1 MAVHPFSYASYTEE
15 VWNSHNPEALAKY
28 FAADAKVHS
37 MTPGSVAG
45 TGLAYLK
52 ERAQSLL
59 NAFPDIRFLI
69 EEVVVQGDVRSTQ
82 TQAAVETLRTTI
94 AGDRDFASETSL
106 TPAIDAARAVGR
118 EEVGPQVMRVVVADH
133 PVVRRHEEAGLGIEG
148 AGELLVRDP
157 PVPVP
162 RRVPP
167 GDGQRR
173 GEEDFTAAFAE
184 EARDRRL
191 EVVEVST
198 GDENGGGS

>member
-69 EEVVVQGDVRSTQ
+69 EEVVVQGDILAARVTLEGTQ
-82 TQAAVETLRTTI
+82 RA
-94 AGDRDFASETSL
+94 DFAGVPATGKRMKVYDFAMYRIVEGKITDVWSL
-106 TPAIDAARAVGR
+106 IDMQA
-118 EEVGPQVMRVVVADH
+118 MRTQLH
-133 PVVRRHEEAGLGIEG
+133 SG
-148 AGELLVRDP
+148 AS
-157 PVPVP
+157 
-162 RRVPP
+162 
-167 GDGQRR
+167 
-173 GEEDFTAAFAE
+173 
-184 EARDRRL
+184 
-191 EVVEVST
+191 ST
-198 GDENGGGS
+198 GHFR